1 MQIIYNARTDLIYI
15 QIDEA
20 NQTVLNRQISDDV
33 VVDIGEDEQLVGIE
47 ILDASKNLDLT
58 KLLPIEYLSAV

>member
-20 NQTVLNRQISDDV
+20 HQSVLNRQISDDV
-33 VVDIGEDEQLVGIE
+33 VVDIGEDEQIVGIE
-47 ILDASKNLDLT
+47 ILDASKNLDLA
-58 KLLPIEYLSAV
+58 KLMPVEYLSAV

>member
-20 NQTVLNRQISDDV
+20 HQTVLNRQISDDV
-33 VVDIGEDEQLVGIE
+33 VVDIGEDEQIVGIE

-58 KLLPIEYLSAV
+58 KLLPVEYLSAV

>member
-1 MQIIYNARTDLIYI
+1 MQIIYNARTDLICI